1 MGIDGQDGLLEF
13 ACVLLWTV
21 IDYCYIEHMF
31 DTLHSNECRDP
42 MG

>member
-1 MGIDGQDGLLEF
+1 MGIDWQDDLLEF

-31 DTLHSNECRDP
+31 DALCSNECRDP

>member
-1 MGIDGQDGLLEF
+1 MGIDCQDDLLEL

-21 IDYCYIEHMF
+21 IDYYCIEHMF
-31 DTLHSNECRDP
+31 YILHSNECRDP

>member
-1 MGIDGQDGLLEF
+1 MGIDWQDDLLEL
-13 ACVLLWTV
+13 ACVLLRTV

-31 DTLHSNECRDP
+31 DILHSNECRDP

>member
-1 MGIDGQDGLLEF
+1 MGIDWQDDLLEF

-21 IDYCYIEHMF
+21 IDYYCIERVF
-31 DTLHSNECRDP
+31 DILHSNECRDP